1 MVTVLDNF
9 FNMKR
14 TLFLLVSIILFAISC
29 TKYGTADKKNENT
42 ITLSQNQFNALE
54 ERMSS
59 MPLTIRYFDEEK
71 NRYVDFD
78 VRKRTVT
85 INKSWS
91 FANPQPNTIYGS
103 GGGLVVY
110 VSSSSSNLGYGT
122 PTHTINAGS
131 TTLNVQ
137 TLCLAVDASA
147 YAAMFAGQT
156 GQLPYT
162 GISVVMGL
170 DADFS
175 LLANASNTNFGN
187 YFRGLAYYL
196 VYDSPANGSYN
207 VIDWTTITSNFPTQL
222 GFAMV
227 FSFDLQNNFG
237 AFYFSKDGQLTVSG
251 GDISFSGNYWGIE
264 TNFNNVNPGLTF
276 NSYPGSG
283 TMGCQ

>member
-1 MVTVLDNF
+1 MKKVLILF
-9 FNMKR
+9 IGLG
-14 TLFLLVSIILFAISC
+14 LFLNSCSKYEEKENISSQ
-29 TKYGTADKKNENT
+29 NT
-42 ITLSQNQFNALE
+42 ILTKEQFKLLE
-54 ERMSS
+54 ERMKS
-59 MPLTIRYFDEEK
+59 MPLTIRYFDEQN
-71 NRYVDFD
+71 NRHVDFD
-78 VRKRTVT
+78 VRNKTVAF
-85 INKSWS
+85 NKVWS
-91 FANPQPNTIYGS
+91 FANPQPNTIYAS

-110 VSSSSSNLGYGT
+110 VSSSSTNWGYST
-122 PTHTINAGS
+122 PTHTITAGS

-175 LLANASNTNFGN
+175 LLANSSNTNFGN
-187 YFRGLAYYL
+187 YFSGLAYYL
-196 VYDSPANGSYN
+196 VYDSPASGTYN
-207 VIDWTTITSNFPTQL
+207 AFDWTTLNNNLPQQL

-237 AFYFSKDGQLTVSG
+237 AFYFSKDGQFNVSG
-251 GDISFSGNYWGIE
+251 GDISFNGNYWGIE
-264 TNFNNVNPGLTF
+264 TVFTNITPSLTY
-276 NSYPGSG
+276 NTYAGSG